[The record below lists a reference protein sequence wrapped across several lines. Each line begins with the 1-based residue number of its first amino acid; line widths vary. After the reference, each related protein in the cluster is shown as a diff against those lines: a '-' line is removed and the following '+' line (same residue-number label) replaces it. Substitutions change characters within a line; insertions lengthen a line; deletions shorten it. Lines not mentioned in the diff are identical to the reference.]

1 MNKTIFSASYSYTAT
16 ISSSSSTTLQHK
28 YKAASLGNLPTSS
41 ALTGDS
47 PGNEKNLS
55 SHENSFVVDSLP
67 KHLQQHYNE
76 KGDVLSS
83 QQPTFVASSVVREND
98 KCNGNANSSESSSNR
113 GVVHLDNKNNVKAFQ
128 ANTTSLFSSNEKADI
143 SGLPVDYSSYNLKH
157 NLTSSEQ
164 GIRKFEKG
172 KSL

>member
-1 MNKTIFSASYSYTAT
+1 M
-16 ISSSSSTTLQHK
+16 
-28 YKAASLGNLPTSS
+28 SLGNLPTSS
-41 ALTGDS
+41 SLASGS
-47 PGNEKNLS
+47 PGNEKKSFSN
-55 SHENSFVVDSLP
+55 ENSLIVENLP
-67 KHLQQHYNE
+67 KRNLQQHNKEEGGGSE

-83 QQPTFVASSVVREND
+83 QQPTFVASSVAREND

-113 GVVHLDNKNNVKAFQ
+113 EVVHLDNKNNVKAFQ

-164 GIRKFEKG
+164 GIRKFVKG